1 MTASRWDRFGIHPK
15 PGTPATYHIGSDSYA
30 MTIVG
35 SERNGRTLLVTFAH
49 NVTDV
54 LGPDPTAEAL
64 AEYVAVRLKA
74 ERHAAFGQA
83 FRRFTLRTDG
93 RYRAQGA
100 PGHGGVLSIGEAVDY
115 RDPSF

>member
-1 MTASRWDRFGIHPK
+1 MTAVPA
-15 PGTPATYHIGSDSYA
+15 PGTPATYHIGSDRYA

-35 SERNGRTLLVTFAH
+35 SERNGRTLLAVFAH
-49 NVTDV
+49 IFADD
-54 LGPDPTAEAL
+54 LGENPTPDAVAEF
-64 AEYVAVRLKA
+64 VARRLEA
-74 ERHAAFGQA
+74 ERTALFGQA

-100 PGHGGVLSIGEAVDY
+100 PGKGGTLTIGTAEDY